1 MGSVFEK
8 SLALTR
14 LASRKTQ
21 CHGLSLGEEPSSHR
35 LNLWEELNPHRLDF
49 GEEPGPYELNYI
61 LNPTLPIS
69 LSVSKS
75 SEDIS
80 YFHQY

>member
-1 MGSVFEK
+1 
-8 SLALTR
+8 
-14 LASRKTQ
+14 
-21 CHGLSLGEEPSSHR
+21 
-35 LNLWEELNPHRLDF
+35 
-49 GEEPGPYELNYI
+49 
-61 LNPTLPIS
+61 LNPTLPTS

>member
-1 MGSVFEK
+1 
-8 SLALTR
+8 
-14 LASRKTQ
+14 
-21 CHGLSLGEEPSSHR
+21 
-35 LNLWEELNPHRLDF
+35 
-49 GEEPGPYELNYI
+49 